1 MITESVDAQVEHVV
15 DLYCQH
21 INPGLAALL
30 KFMGFDSVEVEAE
43 GCVVRDAHGN
53 EYLDFLGGFG
63 VYSFGHR
70 HPRIVAAVEAQLHRM
85 PMSSRVLF
93 NEVTARLAAR
103 LAEIAP
109 GDLQYSFFCN
119 SGTEAT
125 EGALKIARL
134 ATGRHQIVSTVG
146 AFHGKTMGSL
156 SASGR
161 EIYREPFSPL
171 VPGFT
176 HVPFGDVEALRGS
189 VTSETAA
196 VILEPIQGEG
206 GVIVPPDDYLP
217 IAREVCSQHGALLIV
232 DEVQTGLGRTGA
244 IFAVNHCDVIPDLMT
259 LAKALGGGVMPIGA
273 IMGTAEVWRV
283 LEANPLLHSSTF
295 GGNPLACAAA
305 LAALDVLVTEDL
317 AARAKLMGKSLMEG
331 LRKVQQQF
339 PEVIREVRGKGL
351 MIGVEFTHEDIGGL
365 VIAGLAQRQVI
376 AAYTLNNPK
385 VIRFEPPLIVNEEQ
399 ICLVLRAFQEAVEQT
414 VELVGDIE
422 G

>member
-1 MITESVDAQVEHVV
+1 MITESADAQVEHVV

-70 HPRIVAAVEAQLHRM
+70 HPAIVAAVEAQLHKM

-93 NEVTARLAAR
+93 NEMTARLAAR

-134 ATGRHQIVSTVG
+134 ATGRHQVVSTVG

-161 EIYREPFSPL
+161 EVYREPFSPL

-176 HVPFGDVEALRGS
+176 HVPFGDVQALRAS
-189 VTSETAA
+189 VTGETAA

-217 IAREVCSQHGALLIV
+217 DAREICSKHGALLIV
-232 DEVQTGLGRTGA
+232 DEVQTGLGRTGELFA
-244 IFAVNHCDVIPDLMT
+244 INHCDVIPDLMT

-273 IMGTAEVWRV
+273 IMGTGEVWKV

-317 AARAKLMGKSLMEG
+317 ATRAKLMGDSLMDG

-339 PEVIREVRGKGL
+339 PEVIHEVRGKGL

-385 VIRFEPPLIVNEEQ
+385 VIRFEPPLIVTEEQ
-399 ICLVLRAFQEAVEQT
+399 IQLVLRKFQEAVEQT

-422 G
+422 A